1 MSLGRPT
8 RRKYKLAAPGQR
20 LLPLV
25 CPSIKVSRL
34 HIRHLVRSDG
44 FAGVER
50 YLTYVAPELARR
62 GHQVSVVGG
71 APGAMDQALAGSEV
85 DFMPAS
91 TVVEV
96 ARAAAR
102 RPRPDLLHAHMTA
115 ADLAGVAVGAVLRRP
130 VVSTLHF
137 AGGRGHSAATRL
149 PYRALRLGLAAEV
162 AVSAYVADRA
172 PGRAQVIPT
181 GIPEPAAAADQTRQP
196 VVLVAQ
202 RLEPEKATDVA
213 LAAWARSGLA
223 AKGWRLVVAGDGS
236 QAADLHRLADTL
248 GGGDSIEFVGHD
260 PDLTDRMRRCSILLA
275 PTADEAFGLTVVEAM
290 AVGLPVVAAAGG
302 GHVETLGPVSPATLF
317 PPGDVAGAA
326 ERLRALALD
335 PAARHQLAPRLRA
348 RFEDTYR
355 VERHVDALEAL
366 YRRLVAS
373 GTGRT
378 DGTDA

>member
-1 MSLGRPT
+1 VR
-8 RRKYKLAAPGQR
+8 
-20 LLPLV
+20 
-25 CPSIKVSRL
+25 PSIKVSRL

-71 APGAMDQALAGSEV
+71 APVAMRQALAGSEV
-85 DFMPAS
+85 LFMPAA

-115 ADLAGVAVGAVLRRP
+115 ADLASVAVGTVVRRP

-181 GIPEPAAAADQTRQP
+181 GIPEPPAAAGEGRDP

-213 LAAWARSGLA
+213 LSAWSRSGLA
-223 AKGWRLVVAGDGS
+223 AEGWRLVVAGGGS
-236 QAADLHRLADTL
+236 QTAALRRLADTL
-248 GGGDSIEFVGHD
+248 DGGGSVEFVGHD
-260 PDLTDRMRRCSILLA
+260 PDLVARMRRASILLA

-302 GHVETLGPVSPATLF
+302 GHLETVGPVSPDTLF
-317 PPGDVAGAA
+317 PPGDVAAAA

-335 PAARHQLAPRLRA
+335 PAARAELAPRLEA
-348 RFEDTYR
+348 RFEQTYR
-355 VERHVDALEAL
+355 VERHVDALEVL
-366 YRRLVAS
+366 YRRLVGPRAARS
-373 GTGRT
+373 
-378 DGTDA
+378 AA